1 MEIRLSGWQI
11 IQAAE
16 EYLKKHY
23 NVEPGVSGGN
33 TFCEAWAEIDHHEF
47 EYQRTPSGQLK
58 KKDGRYIVDE
68 EKSTQYK
75 RSFPVEASV
84 ELSLYFEVVSSSD
97 TEDDKA

>member
-1 MEIRLSGWQI
+1 MEIRLSGWQL

-23 NVEPGVSGGN
+23 NVAPGVSG
-33 TFCEAWAEIDHHEF
+33 TETYCEAWAEIDHHEF

-84 ELSLYFEVVSSSD
+84 ELSLYFEVVPSSD
-97 TEDDKA
+97 TEDDKS

>member
-1 MEIRLSGWQI
+1 MEIRLSGWQL

-23 NVEPGVSGGN
+23 NVVPGVPGAE
-33 TFCEAWAEIDHHEF
+33 TYCEAWAEINHHDI
-47 EYQRTPSGQLK
+47 EYQRLPHGKLK
-58 KKDGRYIVDE
+58 KKNGQYIVDE

-84 ELSLYFEVVSSSD
+84 ELSLYFEVVPSSD
-97 TEDDKA
+97 TEDDKS